1 MAFENLSNKL
11 QEVFKQLR
19 SKGVLTEADVKAA
32 MREVKIA
39 LLEADVNFKIV
50 KEFIKKVTERAVG
63 TEVLQG
69 LNPGQQVIKIVN
81 EELIALMGSTQ
92 AQLTFSRKPPTV
104 FMMVGLQ
111 GAGKTTTSGKLAGQL
126 RKQGRSPLLVAC
138 DVYRPAAIKQLQV
151 VGKNYNIPVFEMGTE
166 VSPVE
171 ISKKALEYA
180 AQQHHDVILIDT
192 AGRLHINEELMQELQ
207 DIKTAVRPQEIL
219 LVVDAMTGQ
228 DAVTVAESFD
238 GQLGVD
244 GIILTKLD
252 GDARGGAALSVRSV
266 TNKPIKYIG
275 MGEKMED
282 LEPFYP
288 DRMASRILG
297 MGDVLSLID
306 KTYQAMIEKQN
317 GRLEQYALLITI
329 LLVLL
334 LVALVYIY
342 RQVKKLSVARNHL
355 QTANEQLNSLNEEL
369 SAMNTCLQ
377 STNLEL
383 SESNQIKEE
392 YIARFVKLCSTYIDK
407 LDAYRRM
414 VNKKISAGQTADLLK
429 ITRSQDALD
438 SELEELYV
446 NFDTTFLHIF
456 PDFVRKF
463 NALLQDDGQVILKRG
478 ELLNT
483 ELRIFALIRLGIE
496 DSSQIAEFL
505 RYSVNTIYNY
515 RSKVKNKACISRDD
529 FEERVKEIR

>member
-252 GDARGGAALSVRSV
+252 GDTRGGAALSVRAV
-266 TNKPIKYIG
+266 TGKPIKFIG
-275 MGEKMED
+275 TGEKLD
-282 LEPFYP
+282 QLETFHPS
-288 DRMASRILG
+288 RMASRILG
-297 MGDVLSLID
+297 MGDVLSLIERAEMSLD
-306 KTYQAMIEKQN
+306 EKKAAELERKLAKNKFDLNDLLDQFDQIERMGSLRDTIKMLPGIGSKIKDEDIDEGAFNRFRSIIYSMTVEERTKPEIINPSRKRRIAAGCGMQVEDVNRLLSQFKQM
-317 GRLEQYALLITI
+317 QKM
-329 LLVLL
+329 
-334 LVALVYIY
+334 
-342 RQVKKLSVARNHL
+342 VKQFGGGKGGPKMSKK
-355 QTANEQLNSLNEEL
+355 
-369 SAMNTCLQ
+369 M
-377 STNLEL
+377 
-383 SESNQIKEE
+383 
-392 YIARFVKLCSTYIDK
+392 
-407 LDAYRRM
+407 RRM
-414 VNKKISAGQTADLLK
+414 M
-429 ITRSQDALD
+429 SQNPEMAQ
-438 SELEELYV
+438 
-446 NFDTTFLHIF
+446 
-456 PDFVRKF
+456 RMM
-463 NALLQDDGQVILKRG
+463 G
-478 ELLNT
+478 
-483 ELRIFALIRLGIE
+483 
-496 DSSQIAEFL
+496 
-505 RYSVNTIYNY
+505 
-515 RSKVKNKACISRDD
+515 KNGGSNP
-529 FEERVKEIR
+529 FGF